1 MNKDF
6 ITLFFAM
13 EHESD
18 HLIEIFNKQQ
28 LLEFYISGC
37 ELRLRLESRLSNFNK
52 FQKETGISLG
62 NLLVNKHNVAK
73 QLHVLKMALEKLGVK
88 GLEEDQY
95 AMLNN

>member
-1 MNKDF
+1 
-6 ITLFFAM
+6 M

-62 NLLVNKHNVAK
+62 TLLLNKHNVAK

-95 AMLNN
+95 VMLNN

>member
-1 MNKDF
+1 
-6 ITLFFAM
+6 M

-62 NLLVNKHNVAK
+62 TLLLNKHNVAK

>member
-1 MNKDF
+1 
-6 ITLFFAM
+6 M

-18 HLIEIFNKQQ
+18 HLIQIFNKKQ
-28 LLEFYISGC
+28 LLEFYVSGC
-37 ELRLRLESRLSNFNK
+37 ELRLRLESRFLNFNK

-62 NLLVNKHNVAK
+62 KLLENKYNVAK

-95 AMLNN
+95 IMLNN

>member
-1 MNKDF
+1 
-6 ITLFFAM
+6 M
-13 EHESD
+13 EHESN

-62 NLLVNKHNVAK
+62 TLLLNKHNVAK

>member
-1 MNKDF
+1 MDLLVHVF
-6 ITLFFAM
+6 HLFCFVIPERFELSTLA
-13 EHESD
+13 
-18 HLIEIFNKQQ
+18 
-28 LLEFYISGC
+28 LEFYISGC

>member
-1 MNKDF
+1 
-6 ITLFFAM
+6 M

-37 ELRLRLESRLSNFNK
+37 ELRLRLESRLLNFNK

-73 QLHVLKMALEKLGVK
+73 QLHVLKMALEKLGLK